1 MGAAAT
7 NPALVAALVALV
19 VAQALKPLT
28 ARVAGG
34 AWRPSLAVGSGGFP
48 SSHSAFVTALAS
60 GTGVSAGLDAPSFA
74 VACGLAAVVMYDAM
88 GVRLHAGRQAE
99 VINTLVAGVYG
110 SREGG
115 GGVGRDVERGGA
127 NLHTDGSEG
136 EGTLADALFDEGFD
150 AFLNKIQ
157 ERPLREHIGHTPVQV
172 LAGAVTG
179 IVIGVSV
186 SFSMIS
192 A

>member
-115 GGVGRDVERGGA
+115 GGGGA
-127 NLHTDGSEG
+127 RRRTGRG
-136 EGTLADALFDEGFD
+136 EFTHGWVG
-150 AFLNKIQ
+150 
-157 ERPLREHIGHTPVQV
+157 G
-172 LAGAVTG
+172 
-179 IVIGVSV
+179 
-186 SFSMIS
+186 
-192 A
+192 